1 MTGSGLP
8 TRAPQR
14 TLETAPFWD
23 ACAQHR
29 LVLPRCE
36 SCTEVIWYPRLVCP
50 SCGGTTVTW
59 VEASGRGTVYSFSVV
74 RKGQGPYRD
83 VAPYVLAYVELDEGP
98 RVMTNIV
105 GVDPDAVRVGQA
117 VRVVFDDTGDGDA
130 LPRFTPV

>member
-23 ACAQHR
+23 ACARHR

-36 SCTEVIWYPRLVCP
+36 SCGEMIWYPRLVCP

-74 RKGQGPYRD
+74 RKGQGAYRD
-83 VAPYVLAYVELDEGP
+83 VAPYVLAYVELEEGP

-105 GVDPDAVRVGQA
+105 GVDPDEVHVGQA

-130 LPRFTPV
+130 LPRFTPA

>member
-36 SCTEVIWYPRLVCP
+36 SCAEVIWYPRLVCP

-105 GVDPDAVRVGQA
+105 GVDPDGVRVGQA

-130 LPRFTPV
+130 LPRFTPD